1 MIRPVLTTWCCRL
14 VGCPPGTTAE
24 EHRRWQRHMRVST
37 EHSLAALA
45 SIIAVWCAFILSIAS
60 GMPTTASSAMDT
72 ALAAAAGGG
81 SIAPQVELGIQAVTV
96 FFVWFCACLAVLKAA
111 EALTSPRARRSGR
124 HSFPQANPTCRH
136 SFPFGREGQGAS
148 AQARDPSPDAAAP
161 SALSRPRIAK
171 HRSEGDLSMFC
182 PDVPGITRLQRRQ
195 SGSFCTAPRTGE
207 DAGDAAEGSSRRRRR
222 ASKGSPERAASTSP
236 TAPPQS
242 PSGRLS
248 SGTRFLARSWSAECT
263 WANFLTSSECWRIEE
278 EATEKDGVAKEISA
292 AVREKALL
300 DRKRGSRRCSLRSQ
314 SDKLGQ
320 EQKFLQQLEQNVL
333 GDMSEARWSNFAR
346 SHYEATRNFA
356 AAHGATS
363 KSEREAA

>member
-1 MIRPVLTTWCCRL
+1 
-14 VGCPPGTTAE
+14 
-24 EHRRWQRHMRVST
+24 
-37 EHSLAALA
+37 
-45 SIIAVWCAFILSIAS
+45 
-60 GMPTTASSAMDT
+60 MPTTMASLATDT
-72 ALAAAAGGG
+72 PLAAAAGGV
-81 SIAPQVELGIQAVTV
+81 SIAPQVELGIQAAMV
-96 FFVWFCACLAVLKAA
+96 FFLWFFACLAVLKAA
-111 EALTSPRARRSGR
+111 DVLTSPRKLEDFTTCARSSGR
-124 HSFPQANPTCRH
+124 DCPPGAYPTGRARQAT
-136 SFPFGREGQGAS
+136 GQGAS

-278 EATEKDGVAKEISA
+278 EGYAAGVEAKEIPA
-292 AVREKALL
+292 AVREDALL
-300 DRKRGSRRCSLRSQ
+300 DKKRGSRRCSLRSQ
-314 SDKLGQ
+314 SEKL
-320 EQKFLQQLEQNVL
+320 EELHDDL
-333 GDMSEARWSNFAR
+333 SEARWSNFAQC
-346 SHYEATRNFA
+346 HYPRHFA
-356 AAHGATS
+356 AAEE
-363 KSEREAA
+363 KSVARRQLFRPLCQ

>member
-1 MIRPVLTTWCCRL
+1 M
-14 VGCPPGTTAE
+14 
-24 EHRRWQRHMRVST
+24 ST

-81 SIAPQVELGIQAVTV
+81 SLAPQVELGIQAVTV

-278 EATEKDGVAKEISA
+278 EGYAAGVEAT
-292 AVREKALL
+292 VREDALL
-300 DRKRGSRRCSLRSQ
+300 DKKRGSRRCSLRSQ
-314 SDKLGQ
+314 SEKL
-320 EQKFLQQLEQNVL
+320 EELHDDL
-333 GDMSEARWSNFAR
+333 SEARWSNFAQC
-346 SHYEATRNFA
+346 HYPRHFA
-356 AAHGATS
+356 AAEE
-363 KSEREAA
+363 KSVARRKLFRPVCQ